1 MKILG
6 VDEAGRGAV
15 FGSMFIGGVLVD
27 EDDMD
32 ALEQLGLKDSKELSD
47 AKRDGFVQ
55 PIEDLAAATVVKEV
69 TASEIDELREVT
81 NLNVIELR
89 TFAKIVEETGPDK
102 AFIDLPE
109 PDGERFANKIRN
121 ELPDGF
127 KEVDIVAEHGADETY
142 PIVSAASILAKSARE
157 AHTAEL
163 KEKYGVD
170 FRTGYSHDQDTISFL
185 EDYLQQHG
193 ELPEETRMSWST
205 AQRIVEESEQAG
217 LGEF

>member
-1 MKILG
+1 MGPVL
-6 VDEAGRGAV
+6 
-15 FGSMFIGGVLVD
+15 GSMFVAGVLVD

-32 ALEQLGLKDSKELSD
+32 ELASLGLKDSKELSD
-47 AKRDGFVQ
+47 ADREGFVA
-55 PIEDLAAATVVKEV
+55 PIKELAIDTAVTEV

-89 TFAKIVEETGPDK
+89 TFAGIIEQLEPDT

-109 PDGERFANKIRN
+109 PDGERFANKIRE
-121 ELPDGF
+121 ELPDDF
-127 KEVDIVAEHGADETY
+127 KDVEMVAEHEADDTY

-170 FRTGYSHDQDTISFL
+170 FRTGYPHDQDTIDFL
-185 EDYLQQHG
+185 TDYLEEHG

-205 AQRIVEESEQAG
+205 AQRLVAESEQS
-217 LGEF
+217 EIEDF